1 MDGTM
6 AVWNDRWFGG
16 QAMPPHSF
24 PQSLLADAQSIAEE
38 WLFDA
43 SFRCILT
50 EWISQSEADEV
61 MGGLLWS
68 GFCLRGQPDKRIA
81 PKPVLVRLLF
91 MEPHPADATELRV
104 QMRGSFARAVRE
116 WIQALQQ
123 YGNALRVAP

>member
-1 MDGTM
+1 M

-16 QAMPPHSF
+16 QAMPSHGF
-24 PQSLLADAQSIAEE
+24 PLGWIGAAQSIAEE

-50 EWISQSEADEV
+50 EWISTNEADEV

-68 GFCLRGQPDKRIA
+68 GFCLRGQQHKRIA

-91 MEPHPADATELRV
+91 TEPHPADATELPVR
-104 QMRGSFARAVRE
+104 MREYFSRAVRE
-116 WIQALQQ
+116 WIQAHQHH
-123 YGNALRVAP
+123 GIALRVAP

>member
-1 MDGTM
+1 M

-24 PQSLLADAQSIAEE
+24 PQSLIGAAQSIAEQ

-50 EWISQSEADEV
+50 EWVSASQADAE

-68 GFCLRGQPDKRIA
+68 GFRLAGQPDKRIS

-91 MEPHPADATELRV
+91 TEPYPSDTAELRLR
-104 QMRGSFARAVRE
+104 MREHFARAVRE
-116 WIQALQQ
+116 WIQGRQQ
-123 YGNALRVAP
+123 HGDNFGVAP

>member
-1 MDGTM
+1 M
-6 AVWNDRWFGG
+6 AVWNDAWFGG
-16 QAMPPHSF
+16 QAMPSHSF
-24 PQSLLADAQSIAEE
+24 PQILIGAAQSIAEE

-50 EWISQSEADEV
+50 EWISASAADEV

-91 MEPHPADATELRV
+91 TEPRPADATELRV
-104 QMRGSFARAVRE
+104 RKREYLARAVRE
-116 WIQALQQ
+116 WIKAYQQ
-123 YGNALRVAP
+123 HGNALRVAP